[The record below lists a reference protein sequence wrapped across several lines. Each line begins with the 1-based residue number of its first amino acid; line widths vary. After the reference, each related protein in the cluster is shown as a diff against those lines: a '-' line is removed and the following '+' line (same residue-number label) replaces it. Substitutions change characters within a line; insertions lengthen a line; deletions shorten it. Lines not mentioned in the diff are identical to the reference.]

1 MCEQGIPIFSGEP
14 ELFDEYLDRVET
26 LVHQYTEEVIKKQG
40 PLAPRLYNGLKGEA
54 YMAAKAANIAK
65 AELAK
70 PSGVE
75 LLIVALKSCIQGVGP
90 TRVGEIFDKYFDGG
104 KRKAARVSVHGL
116 QRAARY
122 DSSCCLRTP
131 NPLSVTT
138 WRPTS
143 C

>member
-1 MCEQGIPIFSGEP
+1 MFEQGIPIFSGEP

-70 PSGVE
+70 
-75 LLIVALKSCIQGVGP
+75 L
-90 TRVGEIFDKYFDGG
+90 
-104 KRKAARVSVHGL
+104 
-116 QRAARY
+116 
-122 DSSCCLRTP
+122 
-131 NPLSVTT
+131 
-138 WRPTS
+138 
-143 C
+143 